1 MALQDTDSCLP
12 KRDMTSAFFMSDAS
26 YNQDTK
32 TASIAV
38 LEIIRQIHH
47 KEIIQC
53 SSTAEAEWCAIVAA
67 ISIAAREKYD
77 HVVCAYDCLAIDVEE
92 LKDFFSSRFR
102 SLQFL
107 WLKREFLVPVDRIAK
122 DYRYQNEDAQTKAL
136 VQETESIEMN
146 AHYKRLSKMSNIGRL
161 HVYLACPFLPPFT
174 KHIVKGLLANQL
186 KLKPLKDIL
195 SSEEI
200 GWLNLVYLMAKGPQ
214 KKRLSREL
222 KKALTTAQYSQIM
235 HAVRKEEQFKWIRL
249 LYEDKRI
256 ES

>member
-1 MALQDTDSCLP
+1 MALQDTNRCLP
-12 KRDMTSAFFMSDAS
+12 KRDTTSAFFMSDAS
-26 YNQDTK
+26 YNHDTQ

-53 SSTAEAEWCAIVAA
+53 SSTVEAEWCAIVAA
-67 ISIAAREKYD
+67 IEIAAREKYD

-107 WLKREFLVPVDRIAK
+107 WLKREFLVPIDRIAR

-146 AHYKRLSKMSNIGRL
+146 AHYKRLSKMSNTGRL
-161 HVYLACPFLPPFT
+161 HAYLACPFLPPFT
-174 KHIVKGLLANQL
+174 KQIVKGLLANKF
-186 KLKPLKDIL
+186 KLKALKDML
-195 SSEEI
+195 PSEEI
-200 GWLNLVYLMAKGPQ
+200 GWLNLIYLMARGPQ
-214 KKRLSREL
+214 KKLLSSEL
-222 KKALTTAQYSQIM
+222 RKVLTVPQYLQIVR
-235 HAVRKEEQFKWIRL
+235 AVSKEKQYTWIRL
-249 LYEDKRI
+249 LHEDK
-256 ES
+256 